1 MRTLLKEVDGIDW
14 GDAAV
19 MNCRWRGPRLR
30 DVLMKAGLDLGGN
43 AKPELNGYNGPNG
56 CNGHISHNIHNGHS
70 KAKGHVAFA
79 CFQTDCQ
86 DDRWYGASIELE
98 RAMREDGDVIL
109 ALEMNSKPLPPK
121 HGFPVRV
128 VVPGVAGARCVKWLD
143 SITVQ
148 LEESQNHYQTYDYK
162 VLPPEAVDREA
173 AKKYWVVTPAIQDMP
188 VNSVIAR
195 PLSGEKVELSKNG
208 TVTVEGYA
216 LPKGDQGPVVRVEV
230 SADGGKTWRDAEIV
244 AGKGQRWC
252 WVLWRADVK
261 TQRGKRTFTSR
272 ATDQGGNV
280 QAKCPKW
287 NLRGVCYNGYGESKD
302 VEVV

>member
-1 MRTLLKEVDGIDW
+1 MRTLLKEVEGIDW

-19 MNCRWRGPRLR
+19 MNCRWKGPRLR
-30 DVLMKAGLDLGGN
+30 DVLMKAGVNLGGN
-43 AKPELNGYNGPNG
+43 ENPETNGDDSQNG
-56 CNGHISHNIHNGHS
+56 CNGHASRSISNGHS
-70 KAKGHVAFA
+70 KGHVAFA
-79 CFQTDCQ
+79 CFQTECQ
-86 DDRWYGASIELE
+86 DERWYGASIELE

-109 ALEMNSKPLPPK
+109 ALEMNGKPLSPK

-148 LEESQNHYQTYDYK
+148 LEESQNHYQTHDYK

-173 AKKYWVVTPAIQDMP
+173 AKKYWDVTPAIQDMP

-195 PLSGEKVELSKNG
+195 PLNEEKVELSENG

-216 LPKGDQGPVVRVEV
+216 LPQGDQGPVVRVEV
-230 SADGGKTWRDAEIV
+230 SVDGGTNWTDTEIL
-244 AGKGQRWC
+244 AGRGQRWC

-261 TQRGKRTFTSR
+261 TERGKRTFTSQ